1 MAYYG
6 LLRYIAAYY
15 GILRL
20 ITVYYGLLRYIT
32 AYYELLRQFVSK
44 KISLAICFQKKSL
57 VFDFFI

>member
-20 ITVYYGLLRYIT
+20 IMNNYGNL
-32 AYYELLRQFVSK
+32 FPK